1 MQTHAPEC
9 TTAVSSS
16 RKHAKWQFFKIIIE
30 SNSKLG
36 GDTILNFMPNASGL
50 LLFASSLA
58 CAHALNQMLF
68 RARVGDRALIRDRAH
83 AHHLIVLHNRIKPLH
98 YNSSATKC
106 THARYW
112 LSTYRYS
119 TSAIVSYGECVDS
132 CHQDSGNR
140 WTRHF
145 ISVATL
151 SRPTVSG
158 LYQDQALAPDEENAQ
173 HVQV

>member
-1 MQTHAPEC
+1 
-9 TTAVSSS
+9 
-16 RKHAKWQFFKIIIE
+16 
-30 SNSKLG
+30 
-36 GDTILNFMPNASGL
+36 MPNTSGL
-50 LLFASSLA
+50 LLFLGAASSLLVRMRLTGIIA
-58 CAHALNQMLF
+58 GMFF
-68 RARVGDRALIRDRAH
+68 RAWATARLFAIDRAH

-98 YNSSATKC
+98 YNSSAAKC

>member
-1 MQTHAPEC
+1 
-9 TTAVSSS
+9 
-16 RKHAKWQFFKIIIE
+16 
-30 SNSKLG
+30 
-36 GDTILNFMPNASGL
+36 MPNASGL
-50 LLFASSLA
+50 LLFLGAASSLA
-58 CAHALNQMLF
+58 CAHALNRMFF
-68 RARVGDRALIRDRAH
+68 RAWATARLFNIRDRAH

-98 YNSSATKC
+98 YNSSAAKC